1 MDLKLEI
8 EANTKEFQELQQKQ
22 TALTQQLNDVN
33 QRMIKCVGKDELLQ
47 KLSSENGKNKEAIP
61 VKVEK

>member
-8 EANTKEFQELQQKQ
+8 ETNTKEFKELQMAQAQ
-22 TALTQQLNDVN
+22 LTQQLNDIN

-47 KLSSENGKNKEAIP
+47 KLSQENGHSKEAIP
-61 VKVEK
+61 VKAEK